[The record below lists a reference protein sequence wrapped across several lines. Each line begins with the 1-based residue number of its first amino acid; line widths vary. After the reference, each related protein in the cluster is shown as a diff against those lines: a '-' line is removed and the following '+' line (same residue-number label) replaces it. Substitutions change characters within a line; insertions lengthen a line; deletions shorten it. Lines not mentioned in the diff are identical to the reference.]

1 MSRST
6 RKTPIMG
13 ITTCRSERDDK
24 QIWHRRWRAHQRT
37 ALASAPLDDEDSK
50 LPESMKQLSDIWDM
64 GKDGRQYWPLSSQAR
79 TAKRFARRKDR
90 GRKEREA
97 LEARLRHKFMGK

>member
-13 ITTCRSERDDK
+13 WTTCRSERDDK

-37 ALASAPLDDEDSK
+37 ALASTPLDDEDGT
-50 LPESMKQLSDIWDM
+50 LPESVKQLSDVWCM
-64 GKDGRQYWPLSSQAR
+64 GKDGHLYWSADRQKRMAR
-79 TAKRFARRKDR
+79 LFARRQGR
-90 GRKEREA
+90 GRKERKA
-97 LEARLRHKFMGK
+97 LETRLRHKLMGK